1 MEISRKLYNSLQA
14 AGLRVTDTYSGR
26 FMYGDVCFG
35 VTVSQLATALY
46 DVSEALCRIIIRY
59 KRDDLELAKEAA
71 DMLEDENLTE
81 FRTDNMGLD
90 YIIYFPHITVE
101 RRMNNV

>member
-14 AGLRVTDTYSGR
+14 AGLRVTDNYSGR
-26 FMYGDVCFG
+26 FMYGKMCFG

-46 DVSEALCRIIIRY
+46 DVTEALREVIIATR
-59 KRDDLELAKEAA
+59 RSDLDLAKEAA
-71 DMLEDENLTE
+71 DMLEDGKLTE
-81 FRTDNMGLD
+81 FKTDNMGLD

-101 RRMNNV
+101 KENG

>member
-14 AGLRVTDTYSGR
+14 AGLRVTDNYSGR
-26 FMYGDVCFG
+26 FMYGKMCFG

-46 DVSEALCRIIIRY
+46 DVTEALREVIIATR
-59 KRDDLELAKEAA
+59 RSDLDLAKEAA
-71 DMLEDENLTE
+71 DMLEDGKLTE
-81 FRTDNMGLD
+81 FKTDNMGLD

-101 RRMNNV
+101 KENE